1 MSFYIFEIEM
11 EKNEQSQFGV
21 EPTPLVH
28 ETWKG
33 NHVFA
38 KNKKSMTVRNENMP
52 PVSLFILWV
61 SYILHYAFIESMI
74 VFSTYGLSTLILFVL
89 NVYSTG
95 NFWLAWTTEPG
106 IIPRRKKLS
115 SSIAN
120 TLNLSARAPYKQTLI
135 LQGRKR
141 EVYFCRSCNIYR
153 PPRAQHCPVC
163 NSCVERFDH
172 HCPWVGNCI
181 GQRNYRYFFRFLFST
196 FTYYIISSGLAALN
210 LIQIESSIGTA
221 AGVSPMSIVVIVLNV
236 LISLFVGGLCV
247 FHTYLSCTNQTTY
260 DNVRGEEVGMYG
272 IGLDLCY
279 DLFYLREPTKVRGLD
294 FEETLSSSSSE
305 DSEDDTD
312 EEPEEEDWETMN
324 NRIISNLN
332 GNQAE
337 SGSIDNARQNSDTRA
352 GQGDSEE
359 KSALKIDSLNFH
371 VGVKEDGDHV
381 ADNQN
386 GENAMELVPA
396 EENETPNPNV
406 ESEE

>member
-1 MSFYIFEIEM
+1 M
-11 EKNEQSQFGV
+11 EETQQSQFGV

-28 ETWKG
+28 QTWRG

-52 PVSLFILWV
+52 PFSLFILWA
-61 SYILHYAFIESMI
+61 SYILHYAFVESM
-74 VFSTYGLSTLILFVL
+74 VVLSTYGLSTLILFVL

-115 SSIAN
+115 SSIAD
-120 TLNLSARAPYKQTLI
+120 TLNLSVRAPYKQTLI
-135 LQGRKR
+135 LHGRKR
-141 EVYFCRSCNIYR
+141 DVYFCRSCNVYR

-196 FTYYIISSGLAALN
+196 FTYYIISSGLAVLN
-210 LIQIESSIGTA
+210 LIQIGGPMSTA
-221 AGVSPMSIVVIVLNV
+221 ASVSPMSIVVIVLNV

-305 DSEDDTD
+305 DSDDDTV
-312 EEPEEEDWETMN
+312 EEGEEEDWETMN

-332 GNQAE
+332 GKQVE
-337 SGSIDNARQNSDTRA
+337 SSSIDNVQEHSNPTARRDEN
-352 GQGDSEE
+352 EE
-359 KSALKIDSLNFH
+359 KSALEIDSLDFH
-371 VGVKEDGDHV
+371 VGVKE
-381 ADNQN
+381 ADELVTDDQNSENVTEVVPTVENVTPCPN
-386 GENAMELVPA
+386 GESDV
-396 EENETPNPNV
+396 
-406 ESEE
+406 